1 MVDSFNPQ
9 QRSNVPATRCHC
21 SPGFRRRYGD
31 GRRRGPGQI
40 GALRRRDRRR
50 RAHRRPFTSPRLTAM
65 RLRTVLLLF
74 IAVGL
79 AGGTA
84 MLARAWLAAQRAAEI
99 AEAAPLALPT
109 PAKSV
114 LVARADVRRGQI
126 LKPEDMMWQVWP
138 EGGIDKSYVVL
149 GTRTPES
156 FAGWVARNPVAAG
169 EPVTE
174 SKIISPSNRGFLAAV
189 LRPGMRAISVP
200 VTITSG
206 ISGFIFPGDQVDLL
220 ITYQVPSQNTNGASG
235 GYEHKAAETVLNDVR
250 VIAID
255 QRLESKAVVI
265 HKILVLAAAGSVF
278 IGLATSNAAELLS
291 PPAAPAVRPAAGTTS
306 APPSGVSQVPA
317 KGPPILLEAGKGTLI
332 RLPRPAATVFIANPD
347 VADVQVKSPSMIYV
361 NAKTP
366 GETVLYAVD
375 QDDNVLLN
383 ATFRVEHDVS
393 RLRESLHALIPGEN
407 VAVESVDGSLVLKGN
422 VSTAL
427 RAEKANAL
435 ATSIANE
442 AKGKVVNQL
451 SVATPNQVNLQ
462 VKIAEVDRTVLKA
475 LGVNWTKLNGNT
487 TFATNNPTTGGQ
499 IAVQNAINFALGPKS
514 ALTNLTVDALAQE
527 GLITILAEPNL
538 TATSGQP

>member
-1 MVDSFNPQ
+1 M
-9 QRSNVPATRCHC
+9 
-21 SPGFRRRYGD
+21 
-31 GRRRGPGQI
+31 
-40 GALRRRDRRR
+40 
-50 RAHRRPFTSPRLTAM
+50 
-65 RLRTVLLLF
+65 
-74 IAVGL
+74 
-79 AGGTA
+79 
-84 MLARAWLAAQRAAEI
+84 
-99 AEAAPLALPT
+99 
-109 PAKSV
+109 
-114 LVARADVRRGQI
+114 
-126 LKPEDMMWQVWP
+126 
-138 EGGIDKSYVVL
+138 
-149 GTRTPES
+149 
-156 FAGWVARNPVAAG
+156 
-169 EPVTE
+169 
-174 SKIISPSNRGFLAAV
+174 
-189 LRPGMRAISVP
+189 
-200 VTITSG
+200 
-206 ISGFIFPGDQVDLL
+206 
-220 ITYQVPSQNTNGASG
+220 
-235 GYEHKAAETVLNDVR
+235 
-250 VIAID
+250 
-255 QRLESKAVVI
+255 
-265 HKILVLAAAGSVF
+265 HKILVLAAAGSVLL
-278 IGLATSNAAELLS
+278 GVTGSNAAELLS
-291 PPAAPAVRPAAGTTS
+291 PPAAPAARTAAVTTS

-375 QDDNVLLN
+375 ADDNVLLN
-383 ATFRVEHDVS
+383 APIRVEHDVS

-538 TATSGQP
+538 TATSGQPASFLAGGEFPVPVAGSAANGIATITVAFKEFGIRLDFTPTVIDAQHLSLRVRPEASQLTNTGAVSVPITANNTVTIPALTVRRAETTVELGSGQSFVLAGLLQHTLEQDISKVPGLGDIPILGQLFRSQRFQKNETELVIIVTPYLVKPASTVAALQSPTDGFVTPHDVQTIINGATYRQTLPAGEKVRVAPGAQGLVGPVGFRMD